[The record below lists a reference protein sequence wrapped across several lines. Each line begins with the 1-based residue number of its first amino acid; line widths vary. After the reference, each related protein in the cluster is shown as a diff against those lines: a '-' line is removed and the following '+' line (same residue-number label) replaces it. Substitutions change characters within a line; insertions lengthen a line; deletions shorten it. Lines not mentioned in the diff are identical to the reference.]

1 MRIHFSLKK
10 HLRAMA
16 AVLLFCTVLLTSGCG
31 ILSNLI
37 TEPVGSESSSESS
50 KPEKE
55 SESSKPEVS
64 ENSKES
70 EESKEE
76 SSESE
81 TEEAPEEDP
90 SISLHNLRQAMT
102 ETTNL
107 FAVAYI
113 GFNPVED
120 PHDIYDF
127 VEQCTPQL
135 WQNLP
140 FLSAIP
146 SENFVGD
153 GYGELYCIVPAD
165 PNATVAINRGTWDS
179 AGETTYNEVVY
190 RSESG
195 DPIYLH
201 CNSTGFEPDMQIT
214 ITDSNGNTVVWYP
227 MLDDTRH
234 TAQLLTDDGNEL
246 IHDFTPY
253 AESLAILYHAME
265 ESGWTQPTAEDL
277 LDTCWRLE
285 DYIISS
291 DCYATYLL
299 TFNEGTL
306 YVRWNDGI
314 DEEDHEYPDAAWEL
328 TYENGFAVLTIDF
341 REFAGIMRY
350 NLLINDELELLYT
363 SVDASSGA
371 LPPNMK
377 QETLS
382 RDLLKVSFENAVG

>member
-1 MRIHFSLKK
+1 
-10 HLRAMA
+10 
-16 AVLLFCTVLLTSGCG
+16 
-31 ILSNLI
+31 
-37 TEPVGSESSSESS
+37 
-50 KPEKE
+50 
-55 SESSKPEVS
+55 
-64 ENSKES
+64 
-70 EESKEE
+70 
-76 SSESE
+76 
-81 TEEAPEEDP
+81 
-90 SISLHNLRQAMT
+90 MT

-120 PHDIYDF
+120 PHEIYDF